1 MFVNFTN
8 HPSGSWSAAQRR
20 AAQVYG
26 EILDLPFPDVPPTL
40 SAAEVAALADEWAA
54 RILALRPACVLC
66 QGEMTL
72 TTRVVRLLQSRGV
85 PVVAACSARCA
96 ATAAPTARRSFAS
109 SNSGNIPEPLKIH
122 FAGGET
128 PCPTSGRSLRICA
141 SRSTTATT
149 IAARRT
155 DTPPPVLPSIHPIP
169 KEAYHVFL
177 R

>member
-72 TTRVVRLLQSRGV
+72 TTRVVRLLSIFPFSSIQYQGVRGV

-96 ATAAPTARRSFAS
+96 AS
-109 SNSGNIPEPLKIH
+109 
-122 FAGGET
+122 
-128 PCPTSGRSLRICA
+128 
-141 SRSTTATT
+141 
-149 IAARRT
+149 RT
-155 DTPPPVLPSIHPIP
+155 DADGCTHRQTEFRFVQFREYP
-169 KEAYHVFL
+169 
-177 R
+177 

>member
-72 TTRVVRLLQSRGV
+72 TTRVVRLPS
-85 PVVAACSARCA
+85 
-96 ATAAPTARRSFAS
+96 
-109 SNSGNIPEPLKIH
+109 
-122 FAGGET
+122 
-128 PCPTSGRSLRICA
+128 
-141 SRSTTATT
+141 
-149 IAARRT
+149 RT
-155 DTPPPVLPSIHPIP
+155 DADGCTHRQTEFRFVQFREYP
-169 KEAYHVFL
+169 
-177 R
+177 